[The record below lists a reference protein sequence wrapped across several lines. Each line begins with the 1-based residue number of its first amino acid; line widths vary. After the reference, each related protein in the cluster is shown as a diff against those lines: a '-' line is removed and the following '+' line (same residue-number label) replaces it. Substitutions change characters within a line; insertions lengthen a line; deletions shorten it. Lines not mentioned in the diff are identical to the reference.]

1 MFVLYLKRFRPKVKK
16 EAYCEN
22 TKGPV
27 SSHSLT
33 HHHLSLI
40 FRLGTV
46 CLKGKTLSIHCD
58 VCTVHERSFM
68 FLSLSH
74 VPWSLTKFKE
84 TIFIVGCL
92 CVNVWMIFE
101 ICTNVIESYKLS
113 FILSSPLKEAQATW
127 HSEYS
132 WSAWLDSFTVRPL
145 SLLLSVLLGT
155 YYSYAW
161 PRYLFIHRQQYVL
174 FVSGSLWW
182 LNHLKMN

>member
-68 FLSLSH
+68 FLSCHEVWLRLRKLFLLLVVCVWMYEWYLKFAQTWLNLINFHLYSH
-74 VPWSLTKFKE
+74 HLLRRRRRRGTVNTADQHDWIHSPLDPCPSC
-84 TIFIVGCL
+84 CL
-92 CVNVWMIFE
+92 C
-101 ICTNVIESYKLS
+101 C
-113 FILSSPLKEAQATW
+113 
-127 HSEYS
+127 
-132 WSAWLDSFTVRPL
+132 
-145 SLLLSVLLGT
+145 
-155 YYSYAW
+155 
-161 PRYLFIHRQQYVL
+161 
-174 FVSGSLWW
+174 
-182 LNHLKMN
+182 